1 MYIHTVCILTYLSN
15 KTRIL
20 NFYNLSHFDYSK
32 ITAQCTSEDLAVSL
46 LLQHR
51 INDGRVYVEVVKA
64 CARHVQW
71 EKALLVNETRWD
83 IAWN

>member
-1 MYIHTVCILTYLSN
+1 MYSHISIKQNPYLEFLQPFTLFLFQN
-15 KTRIL
+15 
-20 NFYNLSHFDYSK
+20 HCP
-32 ITAQCTSEDLAVSL
+32 CTSEDLAVSL

-71 EKALLVNETRWD
+71 EKALLVNETRSD

>member
-1 MYIHTVCILTYLSN
+1 M
-15 KTRIL
+15 
-20 NFYNLSHFDYSK
+20 
-32 ITAQCTSEDLAVSL
+32 SL

-71 EKALLVNETRWD
+71 EKALLVKETRSSNSMEITYKVNLEPIVTNGVTWD
-83 IAWN
+83 PYKWPY